1 MDYPIPCTI
10 CHKSDHRLQKCPELY
25 GVDITGGGEGEGGG
39 HSHDD
44 DEKVTSHVP
53 HPICPTPK

>member
-10 CHKSDHRLQKCPELY
+10 CRESDHRLQKCPELY
-25 GVDITGGGEGEGGG
+25 SVERYSGGGEGGG

-44 DEKVTSHVP
+44 DDEKVTIDAP